1 MNTEPE
7 KKEKVLTEVWGDT
20 VNIKELAISIIL
32 GVIFTM
38 CFYLIGRKI
47 FMSMG
52 TIEENLAKGYALFVG
67 IAGCFIAAVISAKS
81 FRPKRLV
88 AELDSTTDIAEVLE
102 YAHMTPEE
110 EGEALTKVG
119 PDVIKELEDL
129 ELYGLLALIPEG
141 ATITSR
147 NTENWREV
155 RAKKMH
161 RR

>member
-7 KKEKVLTEVWGDT
+7 KKQKELTEVWGDT

-38 CFYLIGRKI
+38 VFYLIGRKI

-67 IAGCFIAAVISAKS
+67 IAGCFIAAVISAKA
-81 FRPKRLV
+81 FRPKRIV
-88 AELDSTTDIAEVLE
+88 GELDSTTDVAEVLE

-119 PDVIKELEDL
+119 SDVIKEMEDL

-141 ATITSR
+141 A
-147 NTENWREV
+147 NNYKPEYRELA
-155 RAKKMH
+155 RGQSKKDA
-161 RR
+161 

>member
-52 TIEENLAKGYALFVG
+52 TIEEKGYALFVG

-119 PDVIKELEDL
+119 SDVIKELEDL

-141 ATITSR
+141 A
-147 NTENWREV
+147 NNYKPEYREL
-155 RAKKMH
+155 AGGQSKKDA
-161 RR
+161 

>member
-141 ATITSR
+141 A
-147 NTENWREV
+147 NNYKPEYREL
-155 RAKKMH
+155 AGKKKKKDA
-161 RR
+161 

>member
-7 KKEKVLTEVWGDT
+7 KKQKVLTEVWGDT

-32 GVIFTM
+32 GVVFTM
-38 CFYLIGRKI
+38 VFYLIGRKI

-52 TIEENLAKGYALFVG
+52 TIEENLAKGYALFIG

-81 FRPKRLV
+81 FRPKRIV
-88 AELDSTTDIAEVLE
+88 GELDSTTDVAEVLE

-119 PDVIKELEDL
+119 PDVIKEMEDL

-141 ATITSR
+141 A
-147 NTENWREV
+147 NNYKPEYREL
-155 RAKKMH
+155 AGGQSKKDA
-161 RR
+161 

>member
-7 KKEKVLTEVWGDT
+7 KKQKVLTEVWGDT

-38 CFYLIGRKI
+38 VFYLIGRKI

-67 IAGCFIAAVISAKS
+67 IAGCFIAAVISAKA
-81 FRPKRLV
+81 FRPKRIV
-88 AELDSTTDIAEVLE
+88 GELDSMTDVAEVLE

-119 PDVIKELEDL
+119 PDVIKEMEDL

-141 ATITSR
+141 A
-147 NTENWREV
+147 NNYKPEYREL
-155 RAKKMH
+155 AGGQSKKDA
-161 RR
+161 

>member
-81 FRPKRLV
+81 FRPKRFV

-129 ELYGLLALIPEG
+129 ELYGLLSLIPKG
-141 ATITSR
+141 A
-147 NTENWREV
+147 NNYKPEYREL
-155 RAKKMH
+155 AGGQSKKDA
-161 RR
+161 

>member
-81 FRPKRLV
+81 FRPKRFV

-141 ATITSR
+141 ANSYKP
-147 NTENWREV
+147 EYREL
-155 RAKKMH
+155 AGGQSKKDA
-161 RR
+161 

>member
-47 FMSMG
+47 FLSMG
-52 TIEENLAKGYALFVG
+52 SIEENLAKGYALFVG
-67 IAGCFIAAVISAKS
+67 IAGCFIAAVISAKA
-81 FRPKRLV
+81 FRPKRIV
-88 AELDSTTDIAEVLE
+88 GELDSTTDVSEVLE

-119 PDVIKELEDL
+119 PDVIKEMEDL

-141 ATITSR
+141 ANNYKPEYKQLANGQS
-147 NTENWREV
+147 
-155 RAKKMH
+155 KKDA
-161 RR
+161 

>member
-7 KKEKVLTEVWGDT
+7 KKQKVLTEVWGDT

-38 CFYLIGRKI
+38 VFYLIGRKI

-52 TIEENLAKGYALFVG
+52 TIEENLAKGYALFIG

-81 FRPKRLV
+81 FRPKRIV
-88 AELDSTTDIAEVLE
+88 GELDSTTDVAEVLE

-119 PDVIKELEDL
+119 PDVIKEMEDL

-141 ATITSR
+141 ANNYKS
-147 NTENWREV
+147 EYREL
-155 RAKKMH
+155 AGGQSKKDA
-161 RR
+161 

>member
-52 TIEENLAKGYALFVG
+52 TIEENLAKGYALIG

-141 ATITSR
+141 A
-147 NTENWREV
+147 NNYKPEYREL
-155 RAKKMH
+155 AGGQSKKDA
-161 RR
+161 

>member
-52 TIEENLAKGYALFVG
+52 TVVENLAKGYALFVG

-129 ELYGLLALIPEG
+129 ELYGLLTLIPEG
-141 ATITSR
+141 A
-147 NTENWREV
+147 NNYKPEYREL
-155 RAKKMH
+155 AGGQSKKDA
-161 RR
+161 

>member
-52 TIEENLAKGYALFVG
+52 TN
-67 IAGCFIAAVISAKS
+67 
-81 FRPKRLV
+81 
-88 AELDSTTDIAEVLE
+88 
-102 YAHMTPEE
+102 
-110 EGEALTKVG
+110 
-119 PDVIKELEDL
+119 
-129 ELYGLLALIPEG
+129 
-141 ATITSR
+141 
-147 NTENWREV
+147 
-155 RAKKMH
+155 
-161 RR
+161 

>member
-7 KKEKVLTEVWGDT
+7 KKQKVLTEVWGDT

-38 CFYLIGRKI
+38 VFYLIGRKI

-52 TIEENLAKGYALFVG
+52 TIEENLAKGYALFIG

-81 FRPKRLV
+81 FRPKRIV
-88 AELDSTTDIAEVLE
+88 GELDSTTDVAEVLE

-119 PDVIKELEDL
+119 PDVIKEMEDL

-141 ATITSR
+141 A
-147 NTENWREV
+147 NNYKPEYREL
-155 RAKKMH
+155 AGGQSKKDA
-161 RR
+161 

>member
-119 PDVIKELEDL
+119 PDVIKELE
-129 ELYGLLALIPEG
+129 LYGLLALIPEG
-141 ATITSR
+141 A
-147 NTENWREV
+147 NNYKPEYREL
-155 RAKKMH
+155 AGGQSKKDA
-161 RR
+161 

>member
-129 ELYGLLALIPEG
+129 ELYGPLALIPEG
-141 ATITSR
+141 A
-147 NTENWREV
+147 NNYKPEYREL
-155 RAKKMH
+155 AGGQSKKDA
-161 RR
+161 

>member
-7 KKEKVLTEVWGDT
+7 KKQKVLTEVWGDT

-38 CFYLIGRKI
+38 VFYLIGRKI

-52 TIEENLAKGYALFVG
+52 TIEENLAKGYALFIG
-67 IAGCFIAAVISAKS
+67 IAGCFIAAIISAKS
-81 FRPKRLV
+81 FRPKRIV
-88 AELDSTTDIAEVLE
+88 GELDSTTDVAEVLE

-119 PDVIKELEDL
+119 PDVIKEMEDL

-141 ATITSR
+141 A
-147 NTENWREV
+147 NNYKPEYRELSGGQS
-155 RAKKMH
+155 KKDA
-161 RR
+161 

>member
-110 EGEALTKVG
+110 EGEALTKS
-119 PDVIKELEDL
+119 D
-129 ELYGLLALIPEG
+129 
-141 ATITSR
+141 R
-147 NTENWREV
+147 
-155 RAKKMH
+155 M
-161 RR
+161 

>member
-47 FMSMG
+47 FLSMG
-52 TIEENLAKGYALFVG
+52 SVEENLAKGYALFVG
-67 IAGCFIAAVISAKS
+67 IAGCFIAAVISAKA
-81 FRPKRLV
+81 FRPKRIV
-88 AELDSTTDIAEVLE
+88 GELDSTTDVSEVLE

-119 PDVIKELEDL
+119 PDVIKEMEDL

-141 ATITSR
+141 ANNYKPEYKQLANGQS
-147 NTENWREV
+147 
-155 RAKKMH
+155 KKDA
-161 RR
+161 

>member
-7 KKEKVLTEVWGDT
+7 KKQKELTEVWGDT

-47 FMSMG
+47 FMGMG

-81 FRPKRLV
+81 FRPKRIV
-88 AELDSTTDIAEVLE
+88 AELDSTTDIEEVLE

-141 ATITSR
+141 A
-147 NTENWREV
+147 NNYKPEYRELA
-155 RAKKMH
+155 RGQSKKEA
-161 RR
+161 

>member
-7 KKEKVLTEVWGDT
+7 KKQKELTEVWGDT

-47 FMSMG
+47 FMGMG

-141 ATITSR
+141 A
-147 NTENWREV
+147 NNYKPEYREL
-155 RAKKMH
+155 AGGQSKKDA
-161 RR
+161 

>member
-7 KKEKVLTEVWGDT
+7 KKQKVLTEVWGDT

-38 CFYLIGRKI
+38 VFYLIGRKI

-52 TIEENLAKGYALFVG
+52 TIEENLAKGYALFIG
-67 IAGCFIAAVISAKS
+67 IAGCFIAAIISAKS
-81 FRPKRLV
+81 FRPKRIV
-88 AELDSTTDIAEVLE
+88 GELDSTTDVAEVLE

-119 PDVIKELEDL
+119 PDVIKEMEDL

-141 ATITSR
+141 A
-147 NTENWREV
+147 NNYKPEYREL
-155 RAKKMH
+155 AGGQSKKDA
-161 RR
+161 

>member
-7 KKEKVLTEVWGDT
+7 KKQKVLTEVWGDT
-20 VNIKELAISIIL
+20 VNIRELAISIIL

-38 CFYLIGRKI
+38 VFYLIGRKI

-52 TIEENLAKGYALFVG
+52 TIEENLAKGYALFIG

-81 FRPKRLV
+81 FRPKRIV
-88 AELDSTTDIAEVLE
+88 GELDSTTDVAEVLE

-119 PDVIKELEDL
+119 PDVIKEMEDL

-141 ATITSR
+141 A
-147 NTENWREV
+147 NNYKPEYREL
-155 RAKKMH
+155 AGGQSKKDA
-161 RR
+161 

>member
-7 KKEKVLTEVWGDT
+7 KKQKVLTEVWGDT

-38 CFYLIGRKI
+38 VFYLIGRKI

-67 IAGCFIAAVISAKS
+67 IAGCFIAAVISAKA
-81 FRPKRLV
+81 FRPKRIV
-88 AELDSTTDIAEVLE
+88 GELDSTTDVAEVLE

-119 PDVIKELEDL
+119 PDVIKEMEDL

-141 ATITSR
+141 A
-147 NTENWREV
+147 NNYKPEYREL
-155 RAKKMH
+155 AGGQSKKDA
-161 RR
+161 

>member
-129 ELYGLLALIPEG
+129 ELYGLLALISEG
-141 ATITSR
+141 A
-147 NTENWREV
+147 NNYKPEYREL
-155 RAKKMH
+155 AGGQSKKDA
-161 RR
+161 

>member
-129 ELYGLLALIPEG
+129 ELYGLLALIPER
-141 ATITSR
+141 A
-147 NTENWREV
+147 NNYKPEYREL
-155 RAKKMH
+155 AGGQSKKDA
-161 RR
+161 

>member
-129 ELYGLLALIPEG
+129 ELYSLLALIPEG
-141 ATITSR
+141 A
-147 NTENWREV
+147 NNYKPEYREL
-155 RAKKMH
+155 AGGQSKKDA
-161 RR
+161 

>member
-81 FRPKRLV
+81 FQPKRLV

-141 ATITSR
+141 A
-147 NTENWREV
+147 NNYKPEYREL
-155 RAKKMH
+155 AGGQSKKDA
-161 RR
+161 

>member
-7 KKEKVLTEVWGDT
+7 KKQKVLTEVWGDT
-20 VNIKELAISIIL
+20 VNIRELAISIIL

-38 CFYLIGRKI
+38 VFYLIGRKI

-52 TIEENLAKGYALFVG
+52 TIEENLAKGYALFIG

-81 FRPKRLV
+81 FRPKRIV
-88 AELDSTTDIAEVLE
+88 GELDSTTDVAEVLE

-119 PDVIKELEDL
+119 PDVIKEMEDL

-141 ATITSR
+141 A
-147 NTENWREV
+147 NNYKPEYREL
-155 RAKKMH
+155 AGGQSKKEA
-161 RR
+161 

>member
-38 CFYLIGRKI
+38 CFYLIGCKI

-141 ATITSR
+141 A
-147 NTENWREV
+147 NHYKPEYREL
-155 RAKKMH
+155 AGGQSKKDA
-161 RR
+161 